1 MKFQFASK
9 YIDSVEASIRED
21 RYIYNDSVRLTL
33 FDANADELLCVATVM
48 IMGYKP
54 APGCVFIKNWS
65 ENEGVYEALFAAGVV
80 GPIIRKIPA
89 GFIEAYECKYLG

>member
-9 YIDSVEASIRED
+9 NIDGVVASIRED
-21 RYIYNDSVRLTL
+21 RYVYNNSLRLTL
-33 FDANADELLCVATVM
+33 INANADEILCVATTM
-48 IMGYKP
+48 ILGYDP

-89 GFIEAYECKYLG
+89 GFTEAYECKYLG

>member
-9 YIDSVEASIRED
+9 YIDGVEASIRED
-21 RYIYNDSVRLTL
+21 RYIHNDSVCLRLV
-33 FDANADELLCVATVM
+33 AADSGELLCVATTM
-48 IMGYKP
+48 IAGYDP

-89 GFIEAYECKYLG
+89 GYTEAYECKYLG

>member
-21 RYIYNDSVRLTL
+21 RYIYNDSVSLTL

-48 IMGYKP
+48 IMGYKQ

-80 GPIIRKIPA
+80 GTIIRKIPA

>member
-1 MKFQFASK
+1 MKFQFQSK
-9 YIDSVEASIRED
+9 YIDGVEASIRED
-21 RYIYNDSVRLTL
+21 RYLHNDSVRLTL

-48 IMGYKP
+48 IMGYNP

-65 ENEGVYEALFAAGVV
+65 ENEGVYEALFSAGVV

-89 GFIEAYECKYLG
+89 GYTEAYECKYLG